1 MISAIL
7 TMLFRLYRGRRH
19 RFDTPLSERIH
30 KVCRGEQSRN
40 GFFVEFALTCIREE
54 VEVLATGFELIIFK
68 LYVFF
73 SIFKNLCFALY
84 SPGDIYPN
92 KKAHKDF

>member
-1 MISAIL
+1 
-7 TMLFRLYRGRRH
+7 MLFRLYRGRRH

-54 VEVLATGFELIIFK
+54 VEVLTTILTAIILKLVSLHKIRTEILYGLLSLVYGKKLRFLQPFWQELF
-68 LYVFF
+68 
-73 SIFKNLCFALY
+73 
-84 SPGDIYPN
+84 
-92 KKAHKDF
+92 

>member
-54 VEVLATGFELIIFK
+54 VEVLTTILTVIFLKFVSLHKIRTEILYGFP
-68 LYVFF
+68 LYVYG
-73 SIFKNLCFALY
+73 NR
-84 SPGDIYPN
+84 
-92 KKAHKDF
+92 